1 MVPLV
6 WAALAY
12 EGNLIQLLKIK
23 FELLIQ
29 CVPAIYLGVHSKS
42 LNAKTVIT
50 GLAVGLAVTITLI
63 LLDWSRV
70 SGIHSGII
78 GLAFNL
84 AICFIS
90 ILKNRNPHTS

>member
-1 MVPLV
+1 MFPLV

-23 FELLIQ
+23 FELLVQ

-42 LNAKTVIT
+42 LNARTVIT
-50 GLAVGLAVTITLI
+50 GLLMGLAVTMILI
-63 LLDWSRV
+63 ALDWSSV

-78 GLAFNL
+78 GLAVNL
-84 AICFIS
+84 TICFLS
-90 ILKNRNPHTS
+90 IVKNSRTF